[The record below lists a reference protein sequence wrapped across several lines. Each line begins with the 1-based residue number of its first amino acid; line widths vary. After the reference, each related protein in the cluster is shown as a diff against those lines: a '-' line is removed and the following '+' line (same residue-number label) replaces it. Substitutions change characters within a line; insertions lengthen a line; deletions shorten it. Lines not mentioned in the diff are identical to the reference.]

1 MGKIKLV
8 LILVLVFGI
17 FKVYQTISNFEKSA
31 KNKITDIQDKVGIE
45 RQANVIAL
53 LIFKSG
59 QVRLIERYPI
69 KTTTQCINLR
79 DYARKKR
86 SLKYQCVDVEA
97 NIISGRI
104 TKILKVNKVLK

>member
-1 MGKIKLV
+1 MSKIKLV
-8 LILVLVFGI
+8 LILLLIFGSYKI
-17 FKVYQTISNFEKSA
+17 YELIGNFERGT
-31 KNKITDIQDKVGIE
+31 KNKIADIQDKAGIQ
-45 RQANVIAL
+45 RQANIIAL
-53 LIFKSG
+53 VIFKSG
-59 QVRLIERYPI
+59 QIRLIERYPI